1 MTRPVTLFTG
11 QWADLPVADL
21 AAACAG
27 WGFDGLE
34 LACWGD
40 HFEVD
45 RALADDAYCRE
56 RRQLL
61 ERHGLG
67 CWALGAHLVG
77 QAVCDRIDAR
87 HQAILPPDVWGD
99 GEEEGVRRR
108 AAERMKDTARAAARF
123 GVTQVNGFTGS
134 SIWHL
139 LYSFPPN
146 DLAEIERGYQA
157 FAEAWSPILDVFDAE
172 GVRFGLEVHPTEIA
186 YDFVTTEKTLAAVGR
201 RPAFGINLDP
211 SHFAHQHLDTAE
223 FALQFADRIY
233 HVHVKDSKKR
243 LDGRRSILASHL
255 NFGEEARGWDFVSPG
270 HGDVDF
276 EALFRALNRIGYA
289 GPLSI
294 EWEDSGMDR
303 EFGAQDALAFVRRTD
318 FPASGLAFDA
328 AMQRNVAEKRLG
340 SRQHGHRGQT
350 GVSNAVAT
358 RPPATHCSPR
368 RPRARLWFSTGPTC
382 AQEMTARPAHVHV
395 RSRRAIER
403 RAL

>member
-1 MTRPVTLFTG
+1 VARPVTLFTG
-11 QWADLPVADL
+11 QWADLPIEEL
-21 AAACAG
+21 AATAGG

-56 RRQLL
+56 RRDLL
-61 ERHGLG
+61 DRNGLG

-77 QAVCDRIDAR
+77 QAVCDPIDER
-87 HQAILPPDVWGD
+87 HRATLPPDVWADGD
-99 GEEEGVRRR
+99 PAGVQQR

-134 SIWHL
+134 GIWHL

-146 DLAEIERGYQA
+146 DFAEIERGYER
-157 FAEAWSPILDVFDAE
+157 FAEAWSPIIDVFDAE

-186 YDFVTTEKTLAAVGR
+186 YDFVTTRKTLDAIGNR
-201 RPAFGINLDP
+201 GGFGINLDP
-211 SHFAHQHLDTAE
+211 SHFAHQFLDAAA
-223 FALQFADRIY
+223 FALDFADRIY

-255 NFGEEARGWDFVSPG
+255 NFGEEGRGWDFVSPG

-276 EALFRALNRIGYA
+276 EELFRALNRIGYA

-303 EFGAQDALAFVRRTD
+303 EYGAQDALAFVRRTD
-318 FPASGLAFDA
+318 FAPSSLAFDA
-328 AMQRNVAEKRLG
+328 AMQRAA
-340 SRQHGHRGQT
+340 S
-350 GVSNAVAT
+350 A
-358 RPPATHCSPR
+358 P
-368 RPRARLWFSTGPTC
+368 
-382 AQEMTARPAHVHV
+382 
-395 RSRRAIER
+395 
-403 RAL
+403 

>member
-1 MTRPVTLFTG
+1 MARAVTLFTG
-11 QWADLPVADL
+11 QWADLPLADL
-21 AAACAG
+21 AAKCGG

-45 RALADDAYCRE
+45 RVLAEEQYARE
-56 RRQLL
+56 LRDLL
-61 ERHGLG
+61 GRNGLG

-87 HQAILPPDVWGD
+87 HRAILPPEVWGD
-99 GEEEGVRRR
+99 GEPNGVRTR

-134 SIWHL
+134 SIWQL

-146 DLAEIERGYQA
+146 DFTEIERAYEQ
-157 FAEAWSPILDVFDAE
+157 FAEAWDPILDVFDAE

-186 YDFVTTEKTLAAVGR
+186 YDFVTTRKALAAVDR

-211 SHFAHQHLDTAE
+211 SHFAHQHLDAAE
-223 FALQFADRIY
+223 FALEFADRIY
-233 HVHVKDSKKR
+233 HVHVKDSRKR
-243 LDGRRSILASHL
+243 LDGRRSILGSHL
-255 NFGEEARGWDFVSPG
+255 NFGDEARGWDFVSPG

-276 EALFRALNRIGYA
+276 EALFRSLNRIDYG

-303 EFGAQDALAFVRRTD
+303 EYGAQDALAFVRRTD
-318 FPASGLAFDA
+318 FPASSVAFDA
-328 AMQRNVAEKRLG
+328 AMQRD
-340 SRQHGHRGQT
+340 
-350 GVSNAVAT
+350 AT
-358 RPPATHCSPR
+358 
-368 RPRARLWFSTGPTC
+368 
-382 AQEMTARPAHVHV
+382 
-395 RSRRAIER
+395 
-403 RAL
+403 